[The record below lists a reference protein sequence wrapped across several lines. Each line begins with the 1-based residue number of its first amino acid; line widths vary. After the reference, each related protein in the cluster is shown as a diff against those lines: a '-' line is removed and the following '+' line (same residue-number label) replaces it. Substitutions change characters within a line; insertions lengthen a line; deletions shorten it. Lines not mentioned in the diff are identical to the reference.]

1 VAYDEALAERIRAVV
16 AGLDAGRVEEKRM
29 FGGLGFLVNGNM
41 AVAAQGSTR
50 GLMVRVDPEQT
61 DRLAAEPGACVM
73 QMRGRAMR
81 GWITVEADA
90 LTKAADL
97 RRWVKRGVDY
107 STSLPP
113 K

>member
-16 AGLDAGRVEEKRM
+16 AGLFTGQVEEKRM

-50 GLMVRVDPEQT
+50 GLMVRVDPDQT
-61 DRLAAEPGACVM
+61 DRLAAEPGAAAM
-73 QMRGRAMR
+73 EMRGRAMR

-90 LTKAADL
+90 VAKAADL
-97 RRWVKRGVDY
+97 RRWVKRGIDY